1 MNSLVRSTLVETR
14 RRPWWLELE
23 LWLLVLLVLGVYFTR
38 IADLSVR
45 GEEPRRARVAVEMLE
60 SGDWLIPRQQGL
72 PFLSRP
78 PLGSWVIAWTGMAWG
93 EVDVVATRFPSLL
106 ATLLTACLVYAYG
119 RAFMSPTGALAS
131 GVAYATF
138 GQILQIGRLAETE
151 ATFTLLVALSLLL
164 WHLAYM
170 RGWNSAIGFSAGY
183 ALAALG
189 ALAKGPQAPVYF
201 AASVTIYLLLV
212 RRDWRTL
219 FGFGHLTGIVSFA
232 VVLGAWQI
240 PMWRELGTDA
250 VYAVWNGDV
259 KMRFADMSWTTIV
272 AHLFTYP
279 LEILAC
285 TAPWSIFLIVYSKRS
300 FRANLGPAWPYVAF
314 LVTCL
319 AVTFPSCWL
328 TPGARGRYFM
338 PMYPCIALLAGL
350 AVERCA
356 AVARDYEWQR
366 LWRWFLGGFAVLMV
380 AAAFVIAGASLVGT
394 PSETPL
400 AQPAGWAAVFVLA
413 SLATA
418 AATVFA
424 LRRGDALSARQ
435 GIVAV
440 GMFMGLTFTV
450 VVLNEAIAESEDT
463 AGAVA
468 QLKHELP
475 REAELVSLGQ
485 IHHNFAF
492 HYRSRI
498 PLLPLPE
505 TTADVPRELDYF
517 CISENGDEKVE
528 LPFDWEAVATIACD
542 RRHRDDPQER
552 VIVGRRTNR
561 AHVEVETATRPGSA
575 AK

>member
-1 MNSLVRSTLVETR
+1 MSSTIFARSDTPQR
-14 RRPWWLELE
+14 HPWWRELE
-23 LWLLVLLVLGVYFTR
+23 LGLLVLLVVGVYFTR
-38 IADLSVR
+38 IDDLSVR

-60 SGDWLIPRQQGL
+60 TGDWLIPRQQGL

-78 PLGSWVIAWTGMAWG
+78 PLGSWPIAWAGMLQG
-93 EVDVVATRFPSLL
+93 DIDVMATRVPSLL

-119 RAFMSPTGALAS
+119 RAFMSAAGALAA

-151 ATFTLLVALSLLL
+151 ATFTLLVALSLLV
-164 WHLAYM
+164 WHYSYM
-170 RGWNSAIGFSAGY
+170 RGWNSALGFSAGY
-183 ALAALG
+183 AFAALG

-201 AASVTIYLLLV
+201 AGSVVVYLLLV

-219 FGFGHLTGIVSFA
+219 FSLGHLVGIVSFA

-240 PMWRELGTDA
+240 PMWRELGTA
-250 VYAVWNGDV
+250 AVWDVWHGDV
-259 KMRFADMSWTTIV
+259 QMRFADMSWTTII

-279 LEILAC
+279 LEILGC
-285 TAPWSIFLIVYSKRS
+285 TAPWSIFLLVYAKRS
-300 FRANLGPAWPYVAF
+300 FRANLGGAVPYVVF

-356 AVARDYEWQR
+356 AAARDYEWQR
-366 LWRWFLGGFAVLMV
+366 LWRWFLTGFAVLMV
-380 AAAFVIAGASLVGT
+380 VAAVVVGAVSLFGKPGV
-394 PSETPL
+394 TPL
-400 AQPAGWAAVFVLA
+400 AQPGGWGLVFLAGA
-413 SLATA
+413 LATA
-418 AATVFA
+418 VACLTA
-424 LRRGDALSARQ
+424 LRRHDEWSARQ

-440 GMFMGLTFTV
+440 GLFMGLLFTV
-450 VVLNEAIAESEDT
+450 VVMNEAIAESEDT

-468 QLKHELP
+468 RLKEALP
-475 REAELVSLGQ
+475 ADVELVSLGQ

-492 HYRSRI
+492 HYRERI
-498 PLLPLPE
+498 PYLPRPE
-505 TTADVPRELDYF
+505 SSAQVSPDVEYF
-517 CISENGDEKVE
+517 CINRNGGEEVV
-528 LPFDWEAVATIACD
+528 LPFAWTPVATITCD
-542 RRHRDDPQER
+542 RRRRDDPQEQ
-552 VIVGRRTNR
+552 VIVGRRR
-561 AHVEVETATRPGSA
+561 DPGVETATRPEPA